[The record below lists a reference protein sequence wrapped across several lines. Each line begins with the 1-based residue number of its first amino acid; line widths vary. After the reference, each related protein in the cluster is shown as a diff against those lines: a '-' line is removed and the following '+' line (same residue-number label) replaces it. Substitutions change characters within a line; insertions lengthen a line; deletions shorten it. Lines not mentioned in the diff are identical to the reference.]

1 MRISD
6 WSSDVCSSDLACVAD
21 GGPEALVA
29 HGVGG
34 AQANVAEA
42 GDAGVAA
49 AVPATAGQRR
59 APRQLDPIA
68 GRITESD
75 EATHLALGSFVRGA
89 DVHRVAERLEFRG
102 GGIEFG
108 GGVDFERNRLVGG
121 IALEVAQ
128 GVLPLV
134 GAEIRRAAALL
145 AELQAPDIRGIA
157 RRAGNV
163 TRAQAYVADVAQI
176 GRAHV

>member
-89 DVHRVAERLEFRG
+89 DVHRVAERPEFRG

-108 GGVDFERNRLVGG
+108 GGVEFERNRL
-121 IALEVAQ
+121 A
-128 GVLPLV
+128 
-134 GAEIRRAAALL
+134 GA
-145 AELQAPDIRGIA
+145 
-157 RRAGNV
+157 
-163 TRAQAYVADVAQI
+163 I
-176 GRAHV
+176 GRAECGARGGDYG

>member
-1 MRISD
+1 MTHSFPTPRSSALLADEVGRTLHVVRALDLVVDVLDARARGREQRNLVVDLVDAQQGRIAD
-6 WSSDVCSSDLACVAD
+6 AVADACVAD

-89 DVHRVAERLEFRG
+89 DVHRVRSEEHTS
-102 GGIEFG
+102 E
-108 GGVDFERNRLVGG
+108 
-121 IALEVAQ
+121 
-128 GVLPLV
+128 
-134 GAEIRRAAALL
+134 
-145 AELQAPDIRGIA
+145 
-157 RRAGNV
+157 
-163 TRAQAYVADVAQI
+163 
-176 GRAHV
+176 